1 MFQTGST
8 INPALGRTDY
18 SAYAQGA
25 IAGGQAIG
33 QGIANLAQDFANG
46 IEKYQKKK
54 EEKQKLDEAT
64 SFIGNLLKKNP
75 QLATNFN
82 LTPDEN
88 GNFDEGAIR
97 SAAKVVGPTPFLQ
110 LAQQSQEFNRTQEKE
125 SRIARAS
132 LALANGIGL
141 EGVPIKDRLAALEKQ
156 GYSSTDLAAASAY
169 ASKQQA
175 DQSTI
180 ATQNANL
187 GKTIAETAL
196 LKIPKPVETVYGDP
210 ATALAAGSNALKLS
224 KTEGYDVLPTLKA
237 GGFGYEF
244 VKKAPAPV
252 APVGYKFNPDGT
264 LGIIAGGPVDVEQK
278 AAQAKL
284 ATESTDKQAELLKT
298 YSDTSDSALRNLNK
312 IKGAADLVKYGNLSA
327 GLGSGIAEFFRG
339 SDVNDLKSAL
349 TSIKSSLAID
359 KIIELKKSSKS
370 GSTGFGAL
378 NLEEL
383 KALQSDIAN
392 LDQTQSRKSLIN
404 GLNSVYDRYSK
415 VVAALPQEYQFEV
428 PPFAATARVTKPESL
443 DKVDT
448 NQYANPNAKR
458 VKGQY

>member
-8 INPALGRTDY
+8 INPSLGRTDY

-33 QGIANLAQDFANG
+33 QGIANLGQGIASG
-46 IEKYQKKK
+46 IEQYAKQKKENKQLEANLKGSIVALEGLGPIAKSVSPEADASYTGLMSKLNDPSISITEKVALSDAAQGTLK
-54 EEKQKLDEAT
+54 ELISLGIQANTKRDAVT
-64 SFIGNLLKKNP
+64 
-75 QLATNFN
+75 ATN
-82 LTPDEN
+82 
-88 GNFDEGAIR
+88 
-97 SAAKVVGPTPFLQ
+97 
-110 LAQQSQEFNRTQEKE
+110 
-125 SRIARAS
+125 
-132 LALANGIGL
+132 LALASAQSGK
-141 EGVPIKDRLAALEKQ
+141 PIPSIYSPEIMAQAGKQ
-156 GYSSTDLAAASAY
+156 AY
-169 ASKQQA
+169 EFA
-175 DQSTI
+175 
-180 ATQNANL
+180 ATQAQIDETTAKKNALNMV
-187 GKTIAETAL
+187 
-196 LKIPKPVETVYGDP
+196 KPTETVYDKP
-210 ATALAAGSNALKLS
+210 AAAIAAGLNALQLS
-224 KTEGYDVLPTLKA
+224 NVQGYDVLPTREA
-237 GGFGYEF
+237 GGFGYKF
-244 VKKAPAPV
+244 VEKAPAPV

-278 AAQAKL
+278 AAQAKV
-284 ATESTDKQAELLKT
+284 ATESTEKQAELLKT

-312 IKGAADLVKYGNLSA
+312 IKGAADLVKYGTLST

-392 LDQTQSRKSLIN
+392 LDQTQSPKSLIN

-428 PPFAATARVTKPESL
+428 PPFAATARVTRLESS
-443 DKVDT
+443 DKVDA